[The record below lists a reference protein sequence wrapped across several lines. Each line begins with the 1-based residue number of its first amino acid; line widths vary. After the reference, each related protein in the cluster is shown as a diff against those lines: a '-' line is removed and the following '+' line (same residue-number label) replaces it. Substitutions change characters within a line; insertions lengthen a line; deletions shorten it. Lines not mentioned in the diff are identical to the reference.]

1 MKQIFTH
8 PVYRFVILF
17 SLLFIAWYLFY
28 DLWLHPEGIM
38 DEKII
43 DTTIL
48 FSSSILEWIGYDI
61 YTHGTRQIGIE
72 GTSGLFIGDNC
83 NAITLMALFSG
94 FIIAFPGKIK
104 NKIWF
109 IPSGCLVLF
118 FANVMRICA
127 LAIIEVYSYTW
138 MQFNHTYTFTIIIY
152 GLIFLL
158 WMLWVKKFS
167 GFQLPVRINEETK

>member
-1 MKQIFTH
+1 MKQVLSN
-8 PVYRFVILF
+8 PLLRFFVLF
-17 SLLFIAWYLFY
+17 SVLFLFWYFIY
-28 DLWLHPEGIM
+28 DLWLHPQGII

-43 DTTIL
+43 DVTII
-48 FSSSILEWIGYDI
+48 FSSDILEWMGYDT
-61 YTHGTRQIGIE
+61 YTYGARQMGIE

-104 NKIWF
+104 NKLWF
-109 IPSGCLVLF
+109 IPAGCLLLF
-118 FANVMRICA
+118 FTNVMRICA
-127 LAIIEVYSYTW
+127 LAVIEVYSYTW

-158 WMLWVKKFS
+158 WMLWVKKLS
-167 GFQLPVRINEETK
+167 GFQLPGRINEETK